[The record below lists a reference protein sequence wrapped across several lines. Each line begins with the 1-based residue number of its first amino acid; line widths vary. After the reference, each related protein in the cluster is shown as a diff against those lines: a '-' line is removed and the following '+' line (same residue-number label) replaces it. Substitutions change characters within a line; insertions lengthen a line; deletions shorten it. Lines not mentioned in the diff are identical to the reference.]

1 MAIAVAICK
10 LQEAKFRDVIG
21 WTGTCSNERTIWIG
35 FTKKVTLL
43 EVSRK
48 LRVLKPAGIK
58 AVPPWMV
65 GFERRRRD
73 TSGLISAPNLERSD
87 RDATLL
93 FGHSVSYNHAL
104 V

>member
-1 MAIAVAICK
+1 MAIAVAICTDHVLWAIGWAIRK

-21 WTGTCSNERTIWIG
+21 WTGTCSNERTICIG
-35 FTKKVTLL
+35 FTNKVTLL

-73 TSGLISAPNLERSD
+73 TQRVDP
-87 RDATLL
+87 
-93 FGHSVSYNHAL
+93 
-104 V
+104 